1 MLLLSPKSD
10 ALASDAG
17 AGGAGGPSPPTS
29 SRIPAEDGFRYAVM
43 TNDVIPG
50 SRNKSYGEQLTL
62 LPEGYEMPEVLDA
75 ATAILWGMR
84 RSETLGFRDSP
95 WTYTCCK
102 KIIGVLNNL
111 IVGGYVSS
119 GLDVAS
125 VSSIASVSYK
135 SEHTGVAGWRKF

>member
-1 MLLLSPKSD
+1 MLLPSPKSD

-50 SRNKSYGEQLTL
+50 SGNKSYGEQLTL

-75 ATAILWGMR
+75 ATAILWEKR
-84 RSETLGFRDSP
+84 RSGTQYFSDSS
-95 WTYTCCK
+95 WTYARCK
-102 KIIGVLNNL
+102 EIRSIVGGLAPFGL
-111 IVGGYVSS
+111 IVG
-119 GLDVAS
+119 VA
-125 VSSIASVSYK
+125 VVAVVEGADIEGADI
-135 SEHTGVAGWRKF
+135 GVAGWRKF